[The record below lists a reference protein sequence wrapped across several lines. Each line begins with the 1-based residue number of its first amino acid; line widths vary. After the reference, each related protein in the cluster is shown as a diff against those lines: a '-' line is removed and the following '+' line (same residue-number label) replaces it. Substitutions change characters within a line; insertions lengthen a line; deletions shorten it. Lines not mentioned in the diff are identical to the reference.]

1 MSDLSF
7 VSELNQPKIDVPR
20 VALLFARSLAYPT
33 LNIDTYLNRLDTLA
47 EQVRSQ
53 LLKCKTLDEEV
64 DTLSDYL
71 FYQQDFRGNRDDY
84 QDPQN
89 SYLNR
94 VLDRKKGIPI
104 TLSLI
109 YVTIAQHLGIPAYG
123 IGLPGHFIVGIF
135 KKDREILLDPFNA
148 GLRLSTAD
156 CARLVS
162 EETGEKTA
170 FNPKWL
176 QAVSPETLLARM
188 LTNLSH
194 AYIQK
199 ENWQMAIP
207 VIQHLLMIQPGSD
220 FHLRDL
226 GYLYMYNGSLRL
238 SAQYLEE
245 YLRRS
250 PGAQDLENVRTSLKI
265 VAGRLALW
273 N

>member
-7 VSELNQPKIDVPR
+7 LSELNRSKINVPR
-20 VALLFARSLAYPT
+20 VALLFARSLAYPA

-47 EQVRSQ
+47 EQVRPQ
-53 LLKCKTLDEEV
+53 LLDSKTLDDQV
-64 DTLSDYL
+64 DILSDYI
-71 FYQQDFRGNRDDY
+71 FYQQNFHGNRDDY
-84 QDPQN
+84 DDPQN

-94 VLDRKKGIPI
+94 VLDRKLGIPI

-109 YVTIAQHLGIPAYG
+109 YVTLAQRLGIPAYG
-123 IGLPGHFIVGIF
+123 IGLPGHFIVGVF
-135 KKDREILLDPFNA
+135 DKGREILLDPFNA
-148 GLRLSTAD
+148 GLRLSTGD
-156 CARLVS
+156 CAELVS
-162 EETGEKTA
+162 ETTGEKVA
-170 FNPKWL
+170 FNPRWL
-176 QAVSPETLLARM
+176 QAVSPQTLLARM

-207 VIQHLLMIQPGSD
+207 VIQHLLMVQPSSD

-250 PGAQDLENVRTSLKI
+250 PGAQDFENVRTSLKI